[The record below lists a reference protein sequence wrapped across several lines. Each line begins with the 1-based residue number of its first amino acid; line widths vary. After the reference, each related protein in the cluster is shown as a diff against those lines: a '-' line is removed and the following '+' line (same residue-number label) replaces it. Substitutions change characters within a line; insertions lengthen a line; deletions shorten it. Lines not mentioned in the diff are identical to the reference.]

1 MNRML
6 AAAAVAAGLAVSAP
20 TLAHHSFAMF
30 DQTKEIEL
38 KDATVVDWQWTS
50 PHAWLY
56 VMVPNGQNEPDKY
69 SVEAANP
76 GQLRR
81 DGFSKG
87 SMSPG
92 DKVTVYMA
100 PLKSG
105 EKGGALHAVVLP
117 DGKTLGA
124 RADQQ
129 QEGQSQ

>member
-1 MNRML
+1 MNKMF
-6 AAAAVAAGLAVSAP
+6 AAAAIAAGLAVSAP

-30 DQTKEIEL
+30 DQSKEIEL

-81 DGFSKG
+81 DGFTKG

-92 DKVTVYMA
+92 DKVIVYMA

-105 EKGGALHAVVLP
+105 EKGGALHAVLLP
-117 DGKTLGA
+117 DGKLLGA
-124 RADQQ
+124 RLEQQ
-129 QEGQSQ
+129 QDQSQ

>member
-1 MNRML
+1 MNRKLIIAPL
-6 AAAAVAAGLAVSAP
+6 AAALAASAP
-20 TLAHHSFAMF
+20 ALAHHSFAMF
-30 DQTKEIEL
+30 DQSKEVEL

-56 VMVPNGQNEPDKY
+56 VMVPNGEGDPDKY

-81 DGFSKG
+81 DGFAKG

-92 DKVTVYMA
+92 DKITVYMA

-117 DGKTLGA
+117 DGKMLGA
-124 RADQQ
+124 RSDQQ
-129 QEGQSQ
+129 QQQQ